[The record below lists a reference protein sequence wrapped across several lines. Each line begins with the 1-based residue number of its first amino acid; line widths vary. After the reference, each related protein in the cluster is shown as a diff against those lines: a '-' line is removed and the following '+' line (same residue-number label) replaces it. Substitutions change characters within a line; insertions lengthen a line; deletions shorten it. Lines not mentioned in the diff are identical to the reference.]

1 MTKVNGENK
10 NVGMA
15 NTQSG
20 TVQFTTRTLLLLFA
34 AVLALLAGLFNL
46 RDRVVQKPVKTDGVI
61 WVDKAGWGVVAESV
75 EPKSPAALAGIYPG
89 DVLVAVNASGDY
101 HEDPEEITEA
111 RYVQLLLDHVKDQIS
126 EAHPLSYYIVRKN
139 DTGEATIKQ
148 GIADIDHL
156 QISDKHLTRGIYLA
170 LIGLIYLGIGI
181 YVLLLQG
188 RAPYVRHFFV
198 VCLLA
203 FIAHFYSPTEELRTN
218 FDKII
223 DLADTI
229 ALILLGPAFVHF
241 AAIYPKRAHL
251 FQEKRWITL
260 LLYVP
265 GTWLILIETWLHFE
279 KLRNLLPHVAL
290 SLTNL
295 KSFLER
301 GEALTFAAA
310 MIVSCWLMVRTF
322 RSARST
328 TIRQQLKWV
337 LWGLG
342 IAAFSFSVFYV
353 PSLIA
358 KTSTT
363 TLFQSLAIA
372 PLILI
377 PITLGYS
384 IVRYRLMDVDVVMRR
399 SAAYLVAY
407 LAVAL
412 LFGSVTAGVYEFLRP
427 QLPPEA
433 TDATWLIAVILM
445 SVIAMLFTPVK
456 NWMQERIDR
465 MFYGEKYDYRMT
477 LQDFGRTLS
486 STTELDVLLDSL
498 VQRLKAVL
506 SVQRLAIFVE
516 DRRMPTGFKI
526 ARAEGIES
534 ENLLPSDVIERIRG
548 DGHPEIIRAGEL
560 ESDADE
566 EELTRRRFF
575 YYVPCAA
582 RSRVVAVIALG
593 RTVDGALLS
602 SEDLD
607 LLYAISGYVAVAIEN
622 ALLLEE
628 RDRRADEL
636 AQLKDFNE
644 NIIESINVGVMTV
657 NLQGRITN
665 WNGAM
670 EELYGLPREQAIGKR
685 IPEVFREGIVNALKQ
700 FSERNGINEPL
711 TVYKFRTQSLDGR
724 DLTLNIS
731 LAPLHNKVGEVEGTL
746 IAIEDVTARIGLE
759 QQLQQSEKLSSIG
772 LLAAGVAHEVNTP
785 LTGISSYAQMLLQ
798 QMPEN
803 DPRHQLL
810 QKIHRQTTRASS
822 IVNNLLNFSRVSDSR
837 FNDVDLPRVM
847 DDTIQLLDAQL
858 RNTDIEV
865 VRHYAKYLPPAFGNA
880 PKLQQVFMNLIL
892 NARDAMTHGGRLEI
906 SIDCDDQVTVIT
918 FRDNGMGISPENL
931 SKIYDPFFTTK
942 QIGQGTGLGL
952 AVSFGIIQDH
962 GGHINV
968 ESQQGKGAVFY
979 ISIPLASARQQLAT
993 ASD

>member
-1 MTKVNGENK
+1 MEQNK
-10 NVGMA
+10 IVGMM
-15 NTQSG
+15 NEQSG

-34 AVLALLAGLFNL
+34 AVLALIAGCFNF
-46 RDRVVQKPVKTDGVI
+46 RDRIVQKPVKTDGVV
-61 WVDKAGWGVVAESV
+61 WVDKPGWGVVAESV
-75 EPKSPAALAGIYPG
+75 TPDSPADVAGIYPG
-89 DVLVAVNASGDY
+89 DVLVAINASGDY
-101 HEDPEEITEA
+101 HDDPEEISEA
-111 RYVQLLLDHVKDQIS
+111 RYVQIIIDQVKDQVND
-126 EAHPLSYYIVRKN
+126 AHPLSYYIVRKN
-139 DTGEATIKQ
+139 DSGETTLKE
-148 GIADIDHL
+148 GIADISSL
-156 QISDKHLTRGIYLA
+156 QTRPTYLARGIYLG

-198 VCLLA
+198 ICLLA
-203 FIAHFYSPTEELRTN
+203 FMAHFYSPTEELRTS
-218 FDKII
+218 FDKAI

-229 ALILLGPAFVHF
+229 ALVLLGPAFVHF
-241 AAIYPKRAHL
+241 AAIYPKRTHL
-251 FQEKRWITL
+251 FQQRRAAALW
-260 LLYVP
+260 LYVP
-265 GTWLILIETWLHFE
+265 STLLIVTEIWLHFE
-279 KLRNLLPHVAL
+279 KVRNLIPHSAL
-290 SLTNL
+290 SLSNL
-295 KSFLER
+295 KSVLER
-301 GEALTFAAA
+301 GEALIFAAA

-342 IAAFSFSVFYV
+342 IAALSFTAFYV
-353 PSLIA
+353 PSLIT
-358 KTSTT
+358 KTAATS
-363 TLFQSLAIA
+363 LFQSLAIA

-399 SAAYLVAY
+399 SAAYLVTY
-407 LAVAL
+407 LAIAL
-412 LFGSVTAGVYEFLRP
+412 LFGSVTAGIYEFLRP

-433 TDATWLIAVILM
+433 TLMIAAILM

-456 NWMQERIDR
+456 NWMQERVDR

-506 SVQRLAIFVE
+506 AVQHLAIFIE
-516 DRRMPTGFKI
+516 DRAAVTGFRI
-526 ARAEGIES
+526 ERAEGIERES
-534 ENLLPSDVIERIRG
+534 QLPIEVVNSVAHITNPG
-548 DGHPEIIRAGEL
+548 IIRAGEL
-560 ESDADE
+560 EPESE
-566 EELTRRRFF
+566 EGEDGMRRRFY

-582 RSRVVAVIALG
+582 RSRVVAIIALG

-636 AQLKDFNE
+636 AQLKEFNE

-665 WNGAM
+665 WNGAL
-670 EELYGLPREQAIGKR
+670 EELYGLVREKAIGKR
-685 IPEVFREGIVNALKQ
+685 LPEVFRPAIVEALKQ
-700 FSERNGINEPL
+700 YTEHNDTHEPM
-711 TVYKFRTQSLDGR
+711 TVYKFRSQSLDGR
-724 DLTLNIS
+724 ELTLNIS
-731 LAPLHNKVGEVEGTL
+731 LAPLHNKTGEIEGTL
-746 IAIEDVTARIGLE
+746 IAIEDVTERIGLE
-759 QQLQQSEKLSSIG
+759 QQLQQNEKLSSIG

-798 QMPEN
+798 QVPES
-803 DPRHQLL
+803 DPRHLLL
-810 QKIHRQTTRASS
+810 QKIHRQTSRASS
-822 IVNNLLNFSRVSDSR
+822 IVNNLLNFSRVSDAR
-837 FNDVDLPRVM
+837 FAEIDLPRVI
-847 DDTIQLLDAQL
+847 DDTIQLLEAQL
-858 RNTDIEV
+858 RNTSIEV
-865 VRHYAKYLPPAFGNA
+865 VREYAEFVPLAFGNA

-892 NARDAMTHGGRLEI
+892 NARDAMPNGGRLEI
-906 SIDCDDQVTVIT
+906 CVSNDDHTAVIS
-918 FRDNGMGISPENL
+918 FRDSGSGISPEHL

-962 GGHINV
+962 GGHIQV
-968 ESQQGKGAVFY
+968 ESQPGKGTVFY
-979 ISIPLASARQQLAT
+979 ISVPLASTRQLAT

>member
-1 MTKVNGENK
+1 M
-10 NVGMA
+10 GMA
-15 NTQSG
+15 NTQPG

-34 AVLALLAGLFNL
+34 AVLALTAGAFNL
-46 RDRVVQKPVKTDGVI
+46 RDRIVQKPVPTDGVM
-61 WVDKAGWGVVAESV
+61 WVDKAGQGVVAEIV
-75 EPKSPAALAGIYPG
+75 EPGSPADLAGVYQG
-89 DVLVAVNASGDY
+89 DILVGINASGDY
-101 HEDPEEITEA
+101 HEDPEEISEA
-111 RYVQLLLDHVKDQIS
+111 RYVQLILDQVKDHVND
-126 EAHPLSYYIVRKN
+126 AHPLSYYIVRKN
-139 DTGEATIKQ
+139 QTGEVTIKE
-148 GIADIDHL
+148 GIADLDRL
-156 QISDKHLTRGIYLA
+156 QSRPTSLTRGIYLA

-203 FIAHFYSPTEELRTN
+203 FIAHFYSPTEEMRAS
-218 FDKII
+218 FDKFI
-223 DLADTI
+223 DFADTFS
-229 ALILLGPAFVHF
+229 LILLGPAFVHF
-241 AAIYPKRAHL
+241 AAIYPKRTHL
-251 FQEKRWITL
+251 FQGRRWL
-260 LLYVP
+260 AFLLYVP
-265 GTWLILIETWLHFE
+265 SVGLVLTETWLHVE
-279 KLRNLLPHVAL
+279 KLRNLIPHSAISL
-290 SLTNL
+290 SSL
-295 KSFLER
+295 KSLLER
-301 GEALTFAAA
+301 GEALTFAVA
-310 MIVSCWLMVRTF
+310 MIVSCGLMIRTF

-342 IAAFSFSVFYV
+342 IAAVSFSAFYV

-358 KTSTT
+358 NRIDNSSATS
-363 TLFQSLAIA
+363 LFQSLAIA

-399 SAAYLVAY
+399 SAAYLVTYIAI
-407 LAVAL
+407 AL
-412 LFGSVTAGVYEFLRP
+412 LFGSVTAGIYEFLRP
-427 QLPPEA
+427 ELPPQA
-433 TDATWLIAVILM
+433 TLLIAAILM

-456 NWMQERIDR
+456 NWMQERVDR

-486 STTELDVLLDSL
+486 STTDLDELLDNL

-506 SVQRLAIFVE
+506 SVQRLAIFVAAPGS
-516 DRRMPTGFKI
+516 PTGYKI
-526 ARAEGIES
+526 ARAEGVDPEHH
-534 ENLLPSDVIERIRG
+534 LPADVVERVRL
-548 DGHPEIIRAGEL
+548 DGYSGIIRAGEL
-560 ESDADE
+560 ETDGEEIDE
-566 EELTRRRFF
+566 TIRRRFY

-582 RSRVVAVIALG
+582 RSRVVAVMALG

-607 LLYAISGYVAVAIEN
+607 LLHAISGYVAVAIEN
-622 ALLLEE
+622 ARLLEE

-665 WNGAM
+665 WNGAL

-685 IPEVFREGIVNALKQ
+685 IPEVFRPSIVNALKQ
-700 FSERNGINEPL
+700 YTDRSDVGEPV
-711 TVYKFRTQSLDGR
+711 TVYKFRTQDLDER

-731 LAPLHNKVGEVEGTL
+731 LAPLHNKIGDVEGTL
-746 IAIEDVTARIGLE
+746 IAIEDVTARIALE
-759 QQLQQSEKLSSIG
+759 QQLQQTEKLSSIG

-798 QMPEN
+798 QVPES
-803 DPRHQLL
+803 DPRHLLL
-810 QKIHRQTTRASS
+810 QKIHRQTSRASS
-822 IVNNLLNFSRVSDSR
+822 IVNNLLNFARVSDLR
-837 FNDVDLPRVM
+837 FTEIELPRVL
-847 DDTIQLLDAQL
+847 DDTLQLLEAQL
-858 RNTDIEV
+858 RNTNIEV
-865 VRHYAKYLPPAFGNA
+865 VRHYAEYLPLALGNA

-892 NARDAMTHGGRLEI
+892 NARDAMPQGGRLEI
-906 SIDCDDQVTVIT
+906 SVAADEHAAIIT
-918 FRDNGMGISPENL
+918 FRDNGVGISPENL
-931 SKIYDPFFTTK
+931 NKIYDPFFTTK

-952 AVSFGIIQDH
+952 AVSFGIVQDH
-962 GGHINV
+962 GGHIQV
-968 ESQQGKGAVFY
+968 ESQPGQGTVFFL
-979 ISIPLASARQQLAT
+979 SIPLASARQQVAA

>member
-1 MTKVNGENK
+1 M
-10 NVGMA
+10 GMA
-15 NTQSG
+15 QTQPG

-34 AVLALLAGLFNL
+34 AVLALIAGVFNL
-46 RDRVVQKPVKTDGVI
+46 RDRIVQKPVPTDGVL
-61 WVDKAGWGVVAESV
+61 WVDKAGWGVVAETV
-75 EPKSPAALAGIYPG
+75 EPGSPADIAGVYPG
-89 DVLVAVNASGDY
+89 DILVGINASGDY
-101 HEDPEEITEA
+101 QEDPEEITEA
-111 RYVQLLLDHVKDQIS
+111 RYVQLILDQVKDHVND
-126 EAHPLSYYIVRKN
+126 AHPLSYYLIRKN
-139 DTGEATIKQ
+139 QTGEVILKE
-148 GIADIDHL
+148 GIADLDRL
-156 QISDKHLTRGIYLA
+156 QERPTHLTRGIYLA

-203 FIAHFYSPTEELRTN
+203 FVAHFYSPTEELRAS
-218 FDKII
+218 FDKFI
-223 DLADTI
+223 DLADTF

-241 AAIYPKRAHL
+241 AAIYPKRTHL
-251 FQEKRWITL
+251 FQTRRWL
-260 LLYVP
+260 AVLLYVP
-265 GTWLILIETWLHFE
+265 SVCLILVETWLHVE
-279 KLRNLLPHVAL
+279 KLRNLIPHSGL
-290 SLTNL
+290 SLSNL
-295 KSFLER
+295 KSALER
-301 GEALTFAAA
+301 GEALTFAVA
-310 MIVSCWLMVRTF
+310 MLVSCGLMIRTF

-342 IAAFSFSVFYV
+342 IAAVSFTAFYV
-353 PSLIA
+353 PALIA
-358 KTSTT
+358 NRIENSSATS
-363 TLFQSLAIA
+363 LFQSLAIA

-399 SAAYLVAY
+399 SAAYLVTYIAI
-407 LAVAL
+407 AL
-412 LFGSVTAGVYEFLRP
+412 VFGSVTAGIYEFLRP
-427 QLPPEA
+427 ELPPQA
-433 TDATWLIAVILM
+433 TLLIAAILM

-456 NWMQERIDR
+456 NWMQERVDR

-486 STTELDVLLDSL
+486 STTELDELLDTL

-506 SVQRLAIFVE
+506 SVQRLAIFVAT
-516 DRRMPTGFKI
+516 PNAGFKLV
-526 ARAEGIES
+526 RAEGLDREHYLPLDVVERLQK
-534 ENLLPSDVIERIRG
+534 ENDIGIV
-548 DGHPEIIRAGEL
+548 RAAEL
-560 ESDADE
+560 EAEAE
-566 EELTRRRFF
+566 EMEETTRRRVH
-575 YYVPCAA
+575 YYVPCSA

-607 LLYAISGYVAVAIEN
+607 LLQAISGYVAVAIEN

-628 RDRRADEL
+628 RERRADEL

-665 WNGAM
+665 WNGAL
-670 EELYGLPREQAIGKR
+670 EEMYGMPRERAIGKR
-685 IPEVFREGIVNALKQ
+685 IPEVFRPSIVNALKQ
-700 FSERNGINEPL
+700 YTDRSEVDEPV
-711 TVYKFRTQSLDGR
+711 TVYKFRTQVLDGR
-724 DLTLNIS
+724 ELTLNIS
-731 LAPLHNKVGEVEGTL
+731 LAPLHNKAGEVEGTL
-746 IAIEDVTARIGLE
+746 IAIEDVTARMDLE
-759 QQLQQSEKLSSIG
+759 QQLQQNEKLSSIG

-798 QMPEN
+798 QVPET

-810 QKIHRQTTRASS
+810 EKIHRQTSRASS
-822 IVNNLLNFSRVSDSR
+822 IVNNLLNFARVSDAR
-837 FNDVDLPRVM
+837 FAEVDLPRVI
-847 DDTIQLLDAQL
+847 DDTLQLLEAQL
-858 RNTDIEV
+858 RNTNIEV
-865 VRHYAKYLPPAFGNA
+865 VRRYADYLPPAFGNA

-892 NARDAMTHGGRLEI
+892 NARDAMPHGGRLEI
-906 SIDCDDQVTVIT
+906 SVSADDQVAVIT
-918 FRDNGMGISPENL
+918 FRDTGVGIAPKNL
-931 SKIYDPFFTTK
+931 HKIYDPFFTTK

-962 GGHINV
+962 GGHIQV
-968 ESQQGKGAVFY
+968 ESQSGQGTVFY
-979 ISIPLASARQQLAT
+979 LSLPLASARQQLAT

>member
-1 MTKVNGENK
+1 
-10 NVGMA
+10 MA
-15 NTQSG
+15 HTQPG

-34 AVLALLAGLFNL
+34 AVLALIAGVFNL
-46 RDRVVQKPVKTDGVI
+46 RDRIVQKPVPTDGVL
-61 WVDKAGWGVVAESV
+61 WVDKAGWGVVAETV
-75 EPKSPAALAGIYPG
+75 EPGSPADIAGVYPG
-89 DVLVAVNASGDY
+89 DILVGINATGDY

-111 RYVQLLLDHVKDQIS
+111 RYVQLILDQVKDHVND
-126 EAHPLSYYIVRKN
+126 AHPLSYYLIRKN
-139 DTGEATIKQ
+139 QTGEVTLKE
-148 GIADIDHL
+148 GIADLDRL
-156 QISDKHLTRGIYLA
+156 QERPTHLTRGIYLA

-203 FIAHFYSPTEELRTN
+203 FIAHFYSPTEELRAS
-218 FDKII
+218 FDKFI
-223 DLADTI
+223 DLADTF

-241 AAIYPKRAHL
+241 AAIYPKRTHL
-251 FQEKRWITL
+251 FQARRWL
-260 LLYVP
+260 AALLYVP
-265 GTWLILIETWLHFE
+265 SLCLILVETWLHVE
-279 KLRNLLPHVAL
+279 KLRNLIPHGGVSL
-290 SLTNL
+290 SNL
-295 KSFLER
+295 KSVLER
-301 GEALTFAAA
+301 GEALTFAVA
-310 MIVSCWLMVRTF
+310 MLVSCGLMIRTF

-342 IAAFSFSVFYV
+342 IAAVSFTAFYV
-353 PSLIA
+353 PALIA
-358 KTSTT
+358 NRIEHSSATS
-363 TLFQSLAIA
+363 LFQSLAIA

-399 SAAYLVAY
+399 SAAYLVTYIAI
-407 LAVAL
+407 AL
-412 LFGSVTAGVYEFLRP
+412 VFGSVTAGIYEFLRP
-427 QLPPEA
+427 ELPPQA
-433 TDATWLIAVILM
+433 TLLIAAILM

-456 NWMQERIDR
+456 NWMQERVDR

-486 STTELDVLLDSL
+486 STTELDELLDTL

-506 SVQRLAIFVE
+506 SVQRLAIFVAT
-516 DRRMPTGFKI
+516 PNAGFKLV
-526 ARAEGIES
+526 RAEGLDREHHLPTDVVERLRKES
-534 ENLLPSDVIERIRG
+534 DAG
-548 DGHPEIIRAGEL
+548 IIRAAEL
-560 ESDADE
+560 ETENDE
-566 EELTRRRFF
+566 VEETTRRRVH
-575 YYVPCAA
+575 YYVPCSA

-607 LLYAISGYVAVAIEN
+607 LLQAISGYVAVAIEN

-628 RDRRADEL
+628 RERRADEL

-665 WNGAM
+665 WNGAL
-670 EELYGLPREQAIGKR
+670 EEMYGLPRERAIGKR
-685 IPEVFREGIVNALKQ
+685 IPEVFRPSIVNALKQ
-700 FSERNGINEPL
+700 YTDRSEVDEPV
-711 TVYKFRTQSLDGR
+711 TVYKFRTQALDER
-724 DLTLNIS
+724 ELTLNIS
-731 LAPLHNKVGEVEGTL
+731 LAPLHNKAGEVEGTL
-746 IAIEDVTARIGLE
+746 IAIEDVTARMDLE
-759 QQLQQSEKLSSIG
+759 QQLQQNEKLSSIG

-798 QMPEN
+798 QVPET

-810 QKIHRQTTRASS
+810 EKIHRQTSRASS
-822 IVNNLLNFSRVSDSR
+822 IVNNLLNFARVSDAR
-837 FNDVDLPRVM
+837 FAEIDLPRVI
-847 DDTIQLLDAQL
+847 DDTLQLLEAQL
-858 RNTDIEV
+858 RNTNIEV
-865 VRHYAKYLPPAFGNA
+865 VRRYGDYLPLAFGNA

-892 NARDAMTHGGRLEI
+892 NARDAMPRGGRLEI
-906 SIDCDDQVTVIT
+906 SVSTDDHAAVII
-918 FRDNGMGISPENL
+918 FRDNGVGIAPENL
-931 SKIYDPFFTTK
+931 HKIYDPFFTTK

-962 GGHINV
+962 GGHIQV
-968 ESQQGKGAVFY
+968 ESQPGQGTAFY
-979 ISIPLASARQQLAT
+979 LSLPLASARQQLAT

>member
-1 MTKVNGENK
+1 
-10 NVGMA
+10 MA
-15 NTQSG
+15 YTQPG
-20 TVQFTTRTLLLLFA
+20 TVQFTTRTMLLLFA
-34 AVLALLAGLFNL
+34 AVLALIAGVFNL
-46 RDRVVQKPVKTDGVI
+46 RDRIVQKPVPTDGVV
-61 WVDKAGWGVVAESV
+61 WVDKPGLGVVAEIV
-75 EPKSPAALAGIYPG
+75 TPNSPADLAGIYQG
-89 DVLVAVNASGDY
+89 DVLIGINASGDY
-101 HEDPEEITEA
+101 QEDPEEITEA
-111 RYVQLLLDHVKDQIS
+111 RYVQLILDQVKDHVND
-126 EAHPLSYYIVRKN
+126 AHPLSYYIVRKN
-139 DTGEATIKQ
+139 QTGEVTIKE
-148 GIADIDHL
+148 GIADIDRL
-156 QISDKHLTRGIYLA
+156 QSRPTHLTRGIYLA

-203 FIAHFYSPTEELRTN
+203 FIAHFYSPTEEMRAS
-218 FDKII
+218 FDKFI
-223 DLADTI
+223 DLADTF

-241 AAIYPKRAHL
+241 AAIYPKRTHL
-251 FQEKRWITL
+251 FQERRWL
-260 LLYVP
+260 AFLLYVP
-265 GTWLILIETWLHFE
+265 SVLLISVEMWLHVE
-279 KLRNLLPHVAL
+279 KIRNLIPHSAISL
-290 SLTNL
+290 SNL
-295 KSFLER
+295 KSLLER

-310 MIVSCWLMVRTF
+310 MLVSCGLMIRTF

-342 IAAFSFSVFYV
+342 IAAVSFTAFYV

-358 KTSTT
+358 NRIDNSSATS
-363 TLFQSLAIA
+363 LFQSLAIA

-399 SAAYLVAY
+399 SAAYLVTY
-407 LAVAL
+407 LAIAL
-412 LFGSVTAGVYEFLRP
+412 LFGSVTAGIYEFLRP

-433 TDATWLIAVILM
+433 TLLIAAILM

-456 NWMQERIDR
+456 NWMQERVDR

-486 STTELDVLLDSL
+486 STTDLDELLDTL

-506 SVQRLAIFVE
+506 TVQRLAIFVAA
-516 DRRMPTGFKI
+516 PGSATGFKI
-526 ARAEGIES
+526 VRAEGIDREHH
-534 ENLLPSDVIERIRG
+534 LPADVAERVQITSD
-548 DGHPEIIRAGEL
+548 IIRAAEL
-560 ESDADE
+560 EADGE
-566 EELTRRRFF
+566 EAEETVRRRFY

-582 RSRVVAVIALG
+582 RSRVVAVMALG

-607 LLYAISGYVAVAIEN
+607 LLHAISGYVAVAIEN
-622 ALLLEE
+622 AMLLEE
-628 RDRRADEL
+628 RERRADEL

-665 WNGAM
+665 WNGAL

-685 IPEVFREGIVNALKQ
+685 IPEVFRPSIVNALRQ
-700 FSERNGINEPL
+700 YTDRSEVDEPI
-711 TVYKFRTQSLDGR
+711 TVYKFRTQALDER
-724 DLTLNIS
+724 ELTLNIS
-731 LAPLHNKVGEVEGTL
+731 LAPLHNKTGEVEGTL
-746 IAIEDVTARIGLE
+746 IAIEDVTARIDLE
-759 QQLQQSEKLSSIG
+759 QQLQQTEKLSSIG

-798 QMPEN
+798 QVPEN

-810 QKIHRQTTRASS
+810 QKIHRQTSRASS
-822 IVNNLLNFSRVSDSR
+822 IVNNLLNFARVSDLR
-837 FNDVDLPRVM
+837 FTEIDLPRVL
-847 DDTIQLLDAQL
+847 DDTLQLLEAQL
-858 RNTDIEV
+858 RNTNIEV
-865 VRHYAKYLPPAFGNA
+865 VRRYTDYLPPALGNA

-892 NARDAMTHGGRLEI
+892 NARDAMPHGGQLEI
-906 SIDCDDQVTVIT
+906 SVSADDHAAVVT
-918 FRDNGMGISPENL
+918 FRDNGVGISSKNL

-952 AVSFGIIQDH
+952 AVSFGIVQDH
-962 GGHINV
+962 GGHIHV
-968 ESQQGKGAVFY
+968 ESQPGQGTAFY
-979 ISIPLASARQQLAT
+979 LSIPLASARQQLAT